1 MKYVI
6 TTGANAPADFTTTLF
21 SIAQEEDE
29 WTSRSVDLAAYAGQ
43 TIYVAFRLT
52 STDMSQLW
60 IDDISVREPA
70 QYDMQ
75 LVSFQSDATPQ
86 TTALNTSTVYSILDY
101 SGTSLFNASATVLNA
116 GQNPVDTVTLLYF
129 IVDDINAP
137 TAGSIVSKDFPQSPA
152 LAPGAQATLNLD
164 AIGLDTLFPTL
175 ATNQALD
182 LQGN

>member
-1 MKYVI
+1 M
-6 TTGANAPADFTTTLF
+6 
-21 SIAQEEDE
+21 
-29 WTSRSVDLAAYAGQ
+29 
-43 TIYVAFRLT
+43 AFRLT

-101 SGTSLFNASATVLNA
+101 SGTSLFNASATVLNV
-116 GQNPVDTVTLLYF
+116 GQNPVDTVTPLYF

-137 TAGSIVSKDFPQSPA
+137 TAGSIVF
-152 LAPGAQATLNLD
+152 
-164 AIGLDTLFPTL
+164 
-175 ATNQALD
+175 
-182 LQGN
+182 